1 MSDDELRQ
9 AVATACRHALAV
21 LMWTREEDIEACMNA
36 VFAAEQWVDAPSN
49 ENRDKAR
56 QASEPAWA
64 AARAAD
70 AAATG
75 SVECLR
81 RPDNVKT
88 ADVATSASAL
98 AAFEAAVACAYA
110 ASAVHDPSCSMMAVR
125 AAKRA
130 SFHFSC
136 VNHAKRI
143 AAQIRKGKPWPTP

>member
-21 LMWTREEDIEACMNA
+21 VMWTRDEDIEACMNA
-36 VFAAEQWVDAPSN
+36 VFAAGRWVDAPSD

-64 AARAAD
+64 AARAAQ
-70 AAATG
+70 AASTG
-75 SVECLR
+75 AVECLR
-81 RPDNVKT
+81 RPDDVET

-98 AAFEAAVACAYA
+98 AASEAAVACAYA
-110 ASAVHDPSCSMMAVR
+110 ASAVHDPNYSMMAVS
-125 AAKRA
+125 AAKCA

-136 VNHAKRI
+136 VKHAKRI
-143 AAQIRKGKPWPTP
+143 AAQIRKGEPWPTP